1 MPSPQPPSLW
11 SDPARRVAAVVALL
25 LVAGIGF
32 GVGFLVFDD
41 SGSDESAATVGGGR
55 QGPGFPEAATRNT
68 TRVGGADAIAD
79 AAAIALATYPSA
91 GGVGAAPAVTIAP
104 ADNWQQALA
113 ATPLVADPIGT
124 PILLSNQAQV
134 PPPTSD
140 ALAALAPKGLDK
152 AGGTQAYVVGA
163 VAAPDD
169 LKQSPVAGT
178 DPADIADAIDGERE
192 KITGEKDP
200 AHILVVSSTDAAMA
214 MPAAAWAARSGDP
227 ILFAD
232 GNTVP
237 QGTANVIKRH
247 PDTPVYVLGPASVIS
262 DKALK
267 ELGGATRVG
276 SADPV
281 DNAITFARFT
291 DGDFGWNINDPGH
304 GFAIA
309 NISRPLDAAAA
320 APLAADGGSPGP
332 LLLTD
337 ESASVPPALE
347 SFLSDTQPGF
357 EDDPTRAVFNHVWII
372 GNTDAMSIAFQS
384 QVDQLTKLAP
394 VTGATAP
401 PDVTLPESTTT
412 EPTTTTT
419 ETTGKEPTGSTG
431 STTSPNA
438 TTTIPDLGGDIPTP
452 TYTPDSGK

>member
-1 MPSPQPPSLW
+1 MPSPLPPSLW
-11 SDPARRVAAVVALL
+11 SDTAQRVAAVVALL

-32 GVGFLVFDD
+32 GAGYLVFGD
-41 SGSDESAATVGGGR
+41 SGSDESTATVGGGSR
-55 QGPGFPEAATRNT
+55 GSGFPETATRNT

-79 AAAIALATYPSA
+79 AAAVALATYPSA
-91 GGVGAAPAVTIAP
+91 GGVGAAAAVTIAP
-104 ADNWQQALA
+104 ANNWQQALA

-124 PILLSNQAQV
+124 PILLSNQGQV
-134 PPPTSD
+134 PQPTSD
-140 ALAALAPKGLDK
+140 AVAALGPKGLDE
-152 AGGTQAYVVGA
+152 AGGTQAYVVGG

-169 LKQSPVAGT
+169 LEQSPVAGT

-200 AHILVVSSTDAAMA
+200 DHILVVSSTDAAMA

-232 GNTVP
+232 GDTVP
-237 QGTANVIKRH
+237 QGTANVIDRH
-247 PDTPVYVLGPASVIS
+247 PDTPVYVLGPESVIS
-262 DKALK
+262 DEALK
-267 ELGGATRVG
+267 ELGDATRVG
-276 SADPV
+276 SEDPV

-309 NISRPLDAAAA
+309 NISRPLDAPAA
-320 APLAADGGSPGP
+320 APLTATGGSPGP

-337 ESASVPPALE
+337 EAASVPPALE

-372 GNTDAMSIAFQS
+372 GNTDAMSIAFQA

-394 VTGATAP
+394 VSNQTTP
-401 PDVTLPESTTT
+401 PDVTVPEDATTT
-412 EPTTTTT
+412 GSTTTTT
-419 ETTGKEPTGSTG
+419 EE
-431 STTSPNA
+431 
-438 TTTIPDLGGDIPTP
+438 TTTIPDLGAGAGSTSTSTDQSELPTP
-452 TYTPDSGK
+452 GK

>member
-1 MPSPQPPSLW
+1 MPSPLPPSLW
-11 SDPARRVAAVVALL
+11 SDAARRGAAVVALL

-32 GVGFLVFDD
+32 GAGYLAFGD
-41 SGSDESAATVGGGR
+41 SGTDESAATAGGGR
-55 QGPGFPEAATRNT
+55 GATFPETATRNT
-68 TRVGGADAIAD
+68 TRVPGADPTAD

-104 ADNWQQALA
+104 ANNWQQALA

-124 PILLSNQAQV
+124 PILLSTKAQV
-134 PPPTSD
+134 PQPTSE
-140 ALAALAPKGLDK
+140 ALSALDPKGLDK
-152 AGGTQAYVVGA
+152 ASGTQAYVVGD

-169 LKQSPVAGT
+169 LEQSPVAGT

-232 GNTVP
+232 GDTVP
-237 QGTANVIKRH
+237 QGTANVIERH
-247 PDTPVYVLGPASVIS
+247 PDTPVFVLGPESVIS

-267 ELGGATRVG
+267 ELGDATRVG
-276 SADPV
+276 SEDPV

-309 NISRPLDAAAA
+309 NISRPLDAPAA
-320 APLAADGGSPGP
+320 APLAATGGSPGP

-337 ESASVPPALE
+337 EAASVPPALE

-372 GNTDAMSIAFQS
+372 GDTTAMSIAFQA

-394 VTGATAP
+394 VTDATNP
-401 PDVTLPESTTT
+401 PGVTLPESTTT
-412 EPTTTTT
+412 DSTTTGGTSTDTT
-419 ETTGKEPTGSTG
+419 SSTDETGST
-431 STTSPNA
+431 NA
-438 TTTIPDLGGDIPTP
+438 TTTIPDLGDDIPTP
-452 TYTPDSGK
+452 TYTPDGGK